1 MELVDSSLT
10 EEVAIGVERVMFVK
24 DVIGVVRVEEP
35 DKLSSSEV
43 EPWLA

>member
-10 EEVAIGVERVMFVK
+10 EEVALGLERVMFVK

-35 DKLSSSEV
+35 DKLSSSEE